1 MVLMSVVLRSILAV
15 LMLSLS
21 GTPTRHASQA
31 PTQGAIRTRVV
42 LLGTG
47 TPVPDPDRSGPATV
61 ITADYRAYLVDFGP
75 GVIRRAEAAA
85 LKTGIT
91 AVEPG
96 RWTEWAHRPTVGPSP
111 RDWSG
116 HEIRGDSSFPA
127 RGAYELG
134 VGTNPPGSGRVN
146 SCDQRRR

>member
-1 MVLMSVVLRSILAV
+1 MKLSHVVVMPALFFLAV
-15 LMLSLS
+15 TAPAQSQPS
-21 GTPTRHASQA
+21 NERPTR
-31 PTQGAIRTRVV
+31 TKVV

-47 TPVPDPDRSGPATV
+47 TTVPDPDRSGPATV
-61 ITADYRAYLVDFGP
+61 IVVDDRAYLVDFGP
-75 GVIRRAEAAA
+75 GVIRRAEAAT
-85 LKTGIT
+85 LRSGIT

-116 HEIRGDSSFPA
+116 HEIRGDSSVLA

-134 VGTNPPGSGRVN
+134 VGTNPPGSG
-146 SCDQRRR
+146 